1 MKKIFLFISVL
12 VSVTALSQSLP
23 TIPGYTNLN
32 SKNQWQ
38 GVKPPPDTTYSKY
51 GFASKGDSVYW
62 GNGTFFRL
70 LSVGGTG
77 SPFVNPM
84 TTLGDIIRGGVAGV
98 PTRMA
103 GNLTAIRQVYTS
115 TGTGSAAQAPALI
128 DATVYTPNGELAGDA
143 ITAIGNGRDFTN
155 THTTQTF
162 TDGVVPGQC
171 PVTWTGTGLVFNVGT
186 PCNYTIAG
194 IPYSFPGGNVTLAAA
209 DPADPRQDAIVVT
222 TSTTATSVAG
232 TPQTNPEVPTV
243 SATELF
249 LTSVFVDAGA
259 TTPTQVGQTIVR
271 DEGSGGE
278 WTIIKT
284 MVSTDNYA
292 TNPFHGTISQRITTA
307 GNNSYMMWDGPTVS
321 KSSYNTLLLYI
332 RNNSALNNAR
342 TLTVRLFNG
351 AVQVGNAL
359 PLTTYGY
366 VRGTLASYQ
375 TIAIPMSAFAGAD
388 AFNRIRITNTGTGGT
403 VDFQIDYVQLQ
414 SGIITPAP
422 SAKQVFFSSVA
433 SLRAYTGTT
442 DIQAVTQGYY
452 AANDGGGAAYYWD
465 GTSTTADDGGLVI
478 KATAIATGRW
488 KLIFDRWVNVLWFG
502 AKGDNSTDD
511 RAKFVQALAAL
522 PQVTIA
528 SGQTSRGTLYAPF
541 RTYYLSDSL
550 LISDQINFIGG
561 SLAAGLFGTTRME
574 FASGK
579 SGVILQMGNPSGGSR
594 GSAMRNFYLY
604 CRGGSDTT
612 RHGLRFNGVSDIE
625 YVTAENFG
633 GNGIYANT
641 TVDGN
646 NSGSYIG
653 NCKALNNGLD
663 GIRLDGGETSA
674 VFVLNPITQTN
685 GRINIHDNG
694 FLGSEIYGGQAAIA
708 GQRPGFTSDSWA
720 SSGGRYYVCKRNHTN
735 KQPNVAS
742 DWTDY
747 WEDMGTTTEIPASV
761 AAWSGATPYKIAA
774 NYASTGAAQ
783 AAKVDGLYRET
794 GSGSDVISSATSM
807 NIGGVQASMFKHIGP
822 SLTARDGYFDVNSG
836 AGLQVR
842 DTLNPD
848 FYSRLTTEFGFEVGN
863 KSTADESL
871 AYKIQLKAFSD
882 STIKLFSGNVLVA
895 KQLWT
900 GRPLIGTKYG
910 RTGNVEAGIPIF
922 TKRGLFF
929 QDIVGP
935 ADYTSS
941 TRIRMF
947 AAGSSYPL
955 AEGINYGVG
964 DIIINNNLPANDT
977 LLWFCNTAT
986 PGGIWADWTP
996 LLKSGGG
1003 GGGSGWAL
1011 TGTSTLTGDATID
1024 VGSHDLSFTGSNS
1037 RGFTFSNDGSVNYTG
1052 LVGTLN
1058 FNVGD
1063 DANTF
1068 TDNTTSQ
1075 AGLQYGAHPGSPTA
1089 FTLVDKAYVDA
1100 AVAGGGGISGS
1111 GASTRNAYWTGA
1123 GSLGSS
1129 SAWTFDGTDIL
1140 SLSGTDIRSNSG
1152 NWLRISAT
1160 GATTQFFKSGATSLI
1175 DIYDGAGSNTLHF
1188 DYNHI
1193 TASSALTVNFFNSN
1207 IHTTGSGA
1215 STELVATDG
1224 GGNNTTISPH
1234 TQGLLNY
1241 KLKKLGWTFNSI
1253 DKDGNQI
1260 TVDELKARETIETLS
1275 KEVEELKLQVALLMG
1290 KKYEKKKPVKIIY
1303 KKLVK

>member
-1 MKKIFLFISVL
+1 MKKIFLFISL
-12 VSVTALSQSLP
+12 VVSIAGAAQLP
-23 TIPGYTNLN
+23 SYPGYTNIN
-32 SKNQWQ
+32 SKNQYI
-38 GVKPPPDTTYSKY
+38 GVIANQRLSPPSDTTTQKF
-51 GFASKGDSVYW
+51 GFAIIPGSGTW
-62 GNGTFFRL
+62 FGNGSWWTAL
-70 LSVGGTG
+70 ASGSSALYTSSQSVLKTG
-77 SPFVNPM
+77 NNFTLVNDS
-84 TTLGDIIRGGVAGV
+84 TTLTSAKIYAFQDGTRGWKRPLISVATGLLPGDQA
-98 PTRMA
+98 TY
-103 GNLTAIRQVYTS
+103 LDDYT
-115 TGTGSAAQAPALI
+115 I
-128 DATVYTPNGELAGDA
+128 
-143 ITAIGNGRDFTN
+143 TN
-155 THTTQTF
+155 THTVATYADGIVTGCVVSYQGNLVYRVNSPCVYNINGTQYTLPAT
-162 TDGVVPGQC
+162 TD
-171 PVTWTGTGLVFNVGT
+171 
-186 PCNYTIAG
+186 
-194 IPYSFPGGNVTLAAA
+194 VTLPNGTASAGEF
-209 DPADPRQDAIVVT
+209 RTDAIVVT
-222 TSTTATSVAG
+222 TSSTATSVLG
-232 TPQTNPEVPTV
+232 DNSISGVGE
-243 SATELF
+243 SAQPDPATQF
-249 LTSVFVDAGA
+249 LLSYVRIDEAN
-259 TTPTQVGQTIVR
+259 TTPTGVGQTIVR

-278 WTIIKT
+278 WAIIKT

-292 TNPFHGTISQRITTA
+292 TNPFHLTISQRITTA
-307 GNNSYMMWDGPTVS
+307 ANNSFMMWDGPTVS
-321 KSSYNTLLLYI
+321 KASFNTLLLYM
-332 RNNSALNNAR
+332 RNNAALANAR
-342 TLTVRLFNG
+342 VLQVRLFNG
-351 AVQVGNAL
+351 ATQVGNTL
-359 PLTTYGY
+359 SLSTYGY
-366 VRGTLASYQ
+366 SKSTINTYQ
-375 TIAIPMSAFAGAD
+375 TVAVPMSAFAGTD

-414 SGIITPAP
+414 SGIVTGPPA
-422 SAKQVFFSSVA
+422 ATKQVFFNSVA

-442 DIQAVTQGYY
+442 DIQAITQGYY

-465 GTSTTADDGGLVI
+465 GTSVAADDGGLII
-478 KATAIATGRW
+478 KATAVATGRW

-579 SGVILQMGNPSGGSR
+579 SGVVLQMGNPSGGSR
-594 GSAMRNFYLY
+594 GSAMKNFYLY

-641 TVDGN
+641 TADGN
-646 NSGSYIG
+646 NSGSSII

-663 GIRLDGGETSA
+663 GIRIDGGETSA

-694 FLGSEIYGGQAAIA
+694 FLGSNVYGGQAAIA
-708 GQRPGFTSDSWA
+708 GQRPGFTSDSWS

-794 GSGSDVISSATSM
+794 GSGSDVITSATSM

-871 AYKIQLKAFSD
+871 AYKIQLRAFSD
-882 STIKLFSGNVLVA
+882 STIKLFSGNSLVE

-900 GRPLIGTKYG
+900 GRPIIGTKYG
-910 RTGNVEAGIPIF
+910 RTGNIEAGLPIF

-929 QDIVGP
+929 MDIVGS
-935 ADYTSS
+935 ASYTSS

-947 AAGSSYPL
+947 AGGTSYPI

-964 DIIINNNLPANDT
+964 DIVINTNMLANDT

-986 PGGIWADWTP
+986 PGGIWAHWTP
-996 LLKSGGG
+996 VLKSSGGG
-1003 GGGSGWAL
+1003 GGGGTPGGSSG
-1011 TGTSTLTGDATID
+1011 D
-1024 VGSHDLSFTGSNS
+1024 VQWNS
-1037 RGFTFSNDGSVNYTG
+1037 SGV
-1052 LVGTLN
+1052 L
-1058 FNVGD
+1058 
-1063 DANTF
+1063 
-1068 TDNTTSQ
+1068 
-1075 AGLQYGAHPGSPTA
+1075 
-1089 FTLVDKAYVDA
+1089 
-1100 AVAGGGGISGS
+1100 AGGGP
-1111 GASTRNAYWTGA
+1111 TWN
-1123 GSLGSS
+1123 
-1129 SAWTFDGTDIL
+1129 GTDVL
-1140 SLSGTDIRSNSG
+1140 SITGTDLRSNNG
-1152 NWLRISAT
+1152 NWYRISAT
-1160 GATTQFFKSGATSLI
+1160 AGTTQFFQSGTTSLV
-1175 DIYDGAGSNTLHF
+1175 DIYDGGGTNTLHL

-1193 TASSALTVNFFNSN
+1193 TASAPLTVNFFNSN

-1224 GGNNTTISPH
+1224 ASNNTTISPH
-1234 TQGLLNY
+1234 VRGLLPY
-1241 KLKKLGWTFNSI
+1241 KLKKLGWTFNSTDI
-1253 DKDGNQI
+1253 TGSQI
-1260 TVDELKARETIETLS
+1260 TVDMLKAVETIEKQDKKI
-1275 KEVEELKLQVALLMG
+1275 KEQDEKIYRLEKLVSILLEKNGIDPQSLALPAYA
-1290 KKYEKKKPVKIIY
+1290 KEKPVKVIY